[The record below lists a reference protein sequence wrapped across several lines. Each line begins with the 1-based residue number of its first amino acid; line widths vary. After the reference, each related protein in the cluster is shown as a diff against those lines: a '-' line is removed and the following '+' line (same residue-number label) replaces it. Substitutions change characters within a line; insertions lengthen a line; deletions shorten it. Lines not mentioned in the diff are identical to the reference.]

1 MEFYGD
7 VVEEDPPQITE
18 PMDEPVSTS
27 NFVDSDHASNFVTRR
42 SHTGI
47 LLFICNGIIKAFSK
61 LQNTFESSNFGS

>member
-1 MEFYGD
+1 MP
-7 VVEEDPPQITE
+7 DPRG
-18 PMDEPVSTS
+18 EPVSTS
-27 NFVDSDHASNFVTRR
+27 TFVDSEHASNFITRR